1 MRLVLV
7 VLALVM
13 SSCSSMTS
21 PEAGPTTA
29 TGGAVPAGLDW
40 TAELVGGGTL
50 DGRTL
55 AGGDV
60 ALWFWAPW

>member
-1 MRLVLV
+1 MRAVLV
-7 VLALVM
+7 VLALVVTA
-13 SSCSSMTS
+13 CSNASS
-21 PEAGPTTA
+21 PEATA
-29 TGGAVPAGLDW
+29 TGPSGQAVPPGLDW

-50 DGRTL
+50 DGRSL